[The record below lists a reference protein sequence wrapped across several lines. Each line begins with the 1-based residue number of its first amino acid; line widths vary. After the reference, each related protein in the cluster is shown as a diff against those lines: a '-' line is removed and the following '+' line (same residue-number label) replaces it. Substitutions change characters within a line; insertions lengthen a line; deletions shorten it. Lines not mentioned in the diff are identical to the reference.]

1 MIGPFDNENRGA
13 RELGTVAAMK
23 EAGVN
28 VVQINSPQDGSWAA
42 DPNLAIPVI
51 TAALVAH
58 PETKMLGY
66 PGGQLLGNVP
76 TYMQAAGKKPGEIF
90 NFGFDTSPQ
99 IVEGFKGG
107 WVQLT
112 ADQQPFLQGYLP
124 ILSLCQQ
131 VVYGLAPIERRYRRR
146 LRDAATTTR
155 SWPSSPRNSS
165 ARTTAGAGRGSPR
178 PAHFRLGGMR
188 VAERLIELRDIKKSY
203 GNVYALGGVSLTV
216 NVGEVV
222 GLIGDNGAGKSTLI
236 KVLAGV
242 VTPTSGEILVRGK
255 PVSGWNA
262 ARSREAGIETVFQ
275 DRALAVQQS
284 IVRNI
289 FMGRELGGRFGFL
302 RINEEIREA
311 GRLMREIGFTSKVFT
326 PHSIVGQLS
335 GGERQG
341 VAIARAIYKEADLI
355 VLDEPT
361 TALSLTET
369 AKVFHFVRQV
379 RDSGRSILFI
389 GHNIHHVFDI
399 ADRFV
404 VLDRGKVALETGT
417 EPRSNRPRS

>member
-1 MIGPFDNENRGA
+1 MTE
-13 RELGTVAAMK
+13 
-23 EAGVN
+23 
-28 VVQINSPQDGSWAA
+28 
-42 DPNLAIPVI
+42 
-51 TAALVAH
+51 
-58 PETKMLGY
+58 
-66 PGGQLLGNVP
+66 QLI
-76 TYMQAAGKKPGEIF
+76 A
-90 NFGFDTSPQ
+90 
-99 IVEGFKGG
+99 
-107 WVQLT
+107 
-112 ADQQPFLQGYLP
+112 
-124 ILSLCQQ
+124 
-131 VVYGLAPIERRYRRR
+131 
-146 LRDAATTTR
+146 
-155 SWPSSPRNSS
+155 
-165 ARTTAGAGRGSPR
+165 
-178 PAHFRLGGMR
+178 
-188 VAERLIELRDIKKSY
+188 LRDIKKSY
-203 GNVYALGGVSLTV
+203 GNVYALGGVSLSV

-236 KVLAGV
+236 KILSGV
-242 VTPTSGEILVRGK
+242 VAPTSGEIIVRGK
-255 PVSGWNA
+255 SVTGWNA

-289 FMGRELGGRFGFL
+289 FMGRELAGRFGFL
-302 RINEEIREA
+302 KIDKEIREA

-379 RDSGRSILFI
+379 RASGRSILFI

-404 VLDRGKVALETGT
+404 VLDRGKVALETD
-417 EPRSNRPRS
+417 RSEIKSAEQLINFMEDVAHPSGAGGRPRANASEARQ

>member
-1 MIGPFDNENRGA
+1 
-13 RELGTVAAMK
+13 
-23 EAGVN
+23 
-28 VVQINSPQDGSWAA
+28 
-42 DPNLAIPVI
+42 LA
-51 TAALVAH
+51 
-58 PETKMLGY
+58 E
-66 PGGQLLGNVP
+66 
-76 TYMQAAGKKPGEIF
+76 
-90 NFGFDTSPQ
+90 S
-99 IVEGFKGG
+99 
-107 WVQLT
+107 
-112 ADQQPFLQGYLP
+112 
-124 ILSLCQQ
+124 
-131 VVYGLAPIERRYRRR
+131 
-146 LRDAATTTR
+146 
-155 SWPSSPRNSS
+155 
-165 ARTTAGAGRGSPR
+165 
-178 PAHFRLGGMR
+178 
-188 VAERLIELRDIKKSY
+188 LIELRNITKSY
-203 GNVYALGGVSLTV
+203 GRVYALGGVSLSV

-236 KVLAGV
+236 KILAGV
-242 VTPTSGEILVRGK
+242 VTPTMGEILVRGEA
-255 PVSGWNA
+255 VSGWNS

-289 FMGRELGGRFGFL
+289 FMGRELSGRFGFL
-302 RINEEIREA
+302 KIDKEIREA
-311 GRLMREIGFTSKVFT
+311 GRLMREIGFTSTVFT

-379 RDSGRSILFI
+379 RASGRSILFI

-404 VLDRGKVALETGT
+404 VLDRGKVALETDRSEVKSAEQLIHFMEEVAHPDGASAAR
-417 EPRSNRPRS
+417 EPSRRGAAT